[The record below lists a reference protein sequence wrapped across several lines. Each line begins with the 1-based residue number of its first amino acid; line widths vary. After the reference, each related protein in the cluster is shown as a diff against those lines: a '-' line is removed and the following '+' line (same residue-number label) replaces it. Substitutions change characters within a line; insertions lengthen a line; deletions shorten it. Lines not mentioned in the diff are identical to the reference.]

1 MLTSTKRATTTT
13 AGVTNRNA
21 IRMGVLEMMP
31 TKEKVVE
38 EKGKKEGRGETNQ
51 RATSAAKPSILFQLI
66 GGGNKGKTQQV
77 DKREEEQDEKKTTLV
92 RNQQEEETERMR
104 GTEETEK
111 TEETIRHYSTEGEL

>member
-1 MLTSTKRATTTT
+1 
-13 AGVTNRNA
+13 
-21 IRMGVLEMMP
+21 MMP

-51 RATSAAKPSILFQLI
+51 RATSTAKPSILFQLI

-77 DKREEEQDEKKTTLV
+77 DKREGEQDEKKTTLV

-111 TEETIRHYSTEGEL
+111 TGKAFTEKSYTLLPLLAPVEAVSRLEKVSSC